1 MTVEL
6 TTDRISTLLNAL
18 EQELETRKLNMQD
31 DELDEARKYIHTLR
45 GVLVDALVTQFWDS
59 ESESVCGLERKHEI
73 NEVEV
78 WEAWV
83 DGKRDEAVRF
93 LVSKGAYD
101 IASAGADALGV
112 ELSDSINVQRHRGL
126 A

>member
-6 TTDRISTLLNAL
+6 TTDQICTVLDAL

-31 DELDEARKYIHTLR
+31 DELDEARKDLHTLR
-45 GVLVDALVTQFWDS
+45 GVLVDALVTQFWG
-59 ESESVCGLERKHEI
+59 SESVCGLERKHEI

-93 LVSKGAYD
+93 LVSKGGAYD